1 MLGIRCPDRHALPR
15 ITLSIMRGPRRV
27 LPPAS
32 GFVHRPKADPGT
44 DAQRLRLL
52 PHFCRW
58 PPSAG
63 SLGEEPTFGVAAG
76 AKLSLAIPHGST
88 GRLKPRPGIRCAHS
102 NSSITAFA
110 ALRSAVS
117 NPSVKRPRIGAS
129 SCCASILRP
138 WSRHSRA
145 RLVPA
150 RNSQDRAPCR
160 RAQSSACRRS
170 GPLADEIGEL
180 LARRFSSHEQEHRYE
195 QEEGEGKEG

>member
-1 MLGIRCPDRHALPR
+1 MGESRVGAAKVRSSIEEFLKGEYLCIGGIDAEPPLRAG
-15 ITLSIMRGPRRV
+15 MRGVVARLSRRATSPLTARLQVPRDQRRGRN
-27 LPPAS
+27 A
-32 GFVHRPKADPGT
+32 GFRPKADPRT

-63 SLGEEPTFGVAAG
+63 SLGEKPTFGVAAG

-117 NPSVKRPRIGAS
+117 NPSVKRP
-129 SCCASILRP
+129 
-138 WSRHSRA
+138 
-145 RLVPA
+145 
-150 RNSQDRAPCR
+150 
-160 RAQSSACRRS
+160 
-170 GPLADEIGEL
+170 
-180 LARRFSSHEQEHRYE
+180 
-195 QEEGEGKEG
+195 